1 MELDTRLKQQAGKL
15 TQVFNLAEYRKNLPA
30 PPDDWWW
37 HLDTYWDE
45 KEKESHPWNRFD
57 WLWRILRLLAWTG
70 NLALL
75 GTLAAR
81 FFSGGSGL
89 IEAAAIAFPGLL
101 SLLQAQSELTEAG
114 QKSFDKLL
122 AKLRIPQH
130 FHEEAKLV
138 STLSITLLLLGI
150 WVKLPSIAQIY
161 NRKGLENQDNGQI
174 AGAEQNYL
182 KAIELDGDNL
192 DAHYNLATL
201 YEDLQDFNNAQKQYL
216 IAAKGGLPD
225 AYNNLARLYI
235 QKKKYAEAV
244 TLLNQGL
251 KLMREKEGQAN
262 LTDED
267 RQSLLVVKYN
277 LFKNLGWARVE
288 QGQDENA
295 QPYLRAAIGIASNP
309 EVAKYIRNPGA
320 SYCLLAQVLQRQ
332 EDKSAPP
339 PKPSK
344 AQKYWQQC
352 RDLVEKRLAA
362 GEVINPEEDTWLEE
376 AKQKLQ

>member
-1 MELDTRLKQQAGKL
+1 M
-15 TQVFNLAEYRKNLPA
+15 
-30 PPDDWWW
+30 
-37 HLDTYWDE
+37 
-45 KEKESHPWNRFD
+45 
-57 WLWRILRLLAWTG
+57 
-70 NLALL
+70 
-75 GTLAAR
+75 
-81 FFSGGSGL
+81 
-89 IEAAAIAFPGLL
+89 
-101 SLLQAQSELTEAG
+101 
-114 QKSFDKLL
+114 
-122 AKLRIPQH
+122 
-130 FHEEAKLV
+130 
-138 STLSITLLLLGI
+138 
-150 WVKLPSIAQIY
+150 
-161 NRKGLENQDNGQI
+161 
-174 AGAEQNYL
+174 

-267 RQSLLVVKYN
+267 RESLLVVKYN
-277 LFKNLGWARVE
+277 LFKNLGWAKFE
-288 QGQDENA
+288 QGQDKNA

-309 EVAKYIRNPGA
+309 EGAKYIRNPGA
-320 SYCLLAQVLQRQ
+320 RYCLLAQVLQRQ

-339 PKPSK
+339 PKPSE
-344 AQKYWQQC
+344 ARKYWQQC